1 MNSIMGVVVVLIVL
15 NILFLVTGKSFFC
28 LFKREE
34 TIEFEWL
41 TGFVLFLAVFG
52 VIELPI
58 EMSGLPFHVLVYAE
72 SAVFAVLFAGCILYC
87 IYESHYHGVLLWKK
101 PDRRFAMLLVML
113 FLLILY
119 GMNNGASVHGYDT
132 SYYNGHAA
140 NALYTDTMYQY
151 DARTG
156 LYKGNESYVH
166 DCYPM
171 LIATLAKIFFMH
183 TLVVVNR
190 VLACVEILFAS
201 LIVYETARRLAGGR
215 EDIANWTVGIHGALS
230 ILSYECPDTA
240 EYYLWQRKAA
250 SQSMLCN
257 IYLPFVLLA
266 LVLLAKEID
275 NKCNWLILGMIVT
288 AGMAMSV
295 SGIFIIAAM
304 VGIGVVVIM
313 TVQKKWKYMINTML
327 CMMPGMMIG
336 MIRILQ

>member
-171 LIATLAKIFFMH
+171 LIATLAKLFSMH
-183 TLVVVNR
+183 TLVIVNR

-230 ILSYECPDTA
+230 ILSYEFPDTA
-240 EYYLWQRKAA
+240 EYYLWQRTAESK
-250 SQSMLCN
+250 SMLCN

-327 CMMPGMMIG
+327 CMMPGLMIG

>member
-1 MNSIMGVVVVLIVL
+1 
-15 NILFLVTGKSFFC
+15 
-28 LFKREE
+28 
-34 TIEFEWL
+34 
-41 TGFVLFLAVFG
+41 
-52 VIELPI
+52 
-58 EMSGLPFHVLVYAE
+58 
-72 SAVFAVLFAGCILYC
+72 
-87 IYESHYHGVLLWKK
+87 
-101 PDRRFAMLLVML
+101 
-113 FLLILY
+113 
-119 GMNNGASVHGYDT
+119 MNNGVSVHGYDT

-140 NALYTDTMYQY
+140 TALYTDTMYQY

-156 LYKGNESYVH
+156 LYIGKESYVH

-171 LIATLAKIFFMH
+171 LIATLAKLFSMH
-183 TLVVVNR
+183 TLV
-190 VLACVEILFAS
+190 
-201 LIVYETARRLAGGR
+201 IVYETARRLAGGR
-215 EDIANWTVGIHGALS
+215 KDIANWTVGIHGALS
-230 ILSYECPDTA
+230 ILSYEFPDTA
-240 EYYLWQRKAA
+240 EYYLWQRTAESK
-250 SQSMLCN
+250 SMLCN

-327 CMMPGMMIG
+327 CMMPGLMIG

>member
-1 MNSIMGVVVVLIVL
+1 MGQ
-15 NILFLVTGKSFFC
+15 
-28 LFKREE
+28 
-34 TIEFEWL
+34 
-41 TGFVLFLAVFG
+41 
-52 VIELPI
+52 
-58 EMSGLPFHVLVYAE
+58 VY
-72 SAVFAVLFAGCILYC
+72 
-87 IYESHYHGVLLWKK
+87 
-101 PDRRFAMLLVML
+101 M
-113 FLLILY
+113 
-119 GMNNGASVHGYDT
+119 GMIPL
-132 SYYNGHAA
+132 YYNGHAA

-230 ILSYECPDTA
+230 ILSYEFPDTA
-240 EYYLWQRKAA
+240 EYYLWQRTAESK
-250 SQSMLCN
+250 SMLCN

-327 CMMPGMMIG
+327 CMVPGMMIG